1 MEEMA
6 LSSRIGGGVI
16 TRLEARVDGGA
27 APPPPIRRVASD
39 VDSQPVPCEGNSPS
53 ELWPRLPSFGIACLL
68 LWRRR
73 HQTYPTRQSR
83 RPALSAVGRIG
94 SSSGWLR
101 SDVPSEASE
110 PPRGGSEG
118 GVGGEGSG
126 EGGEGCE
133 GGNGGAEGGEGGS
146 AGGGDGRGGGSSG
159 ECNGI
164 AVCRTGRRPP
174 ERRSVAR
181 RESCAHQLLGNT
193 ETTCPQSFLP
203 AVAVSARCRR
213 SSHGRLSPAATPRK
227 LLLSLAMAAALLALH
242 SALAAHPESAWD
254 ERVDPAC
261 CPYPEHDPRDYNWPY
276 SHFQYSEVIPDVT
289 GSFVPMTELNI
300 SFPSGVVA
308 DYGKPIPPSLLE
320 RVPQVL
326 PRANPN
332 PSPSL
337 NPSPNLLHGLEVW
350 LATSTSRHSRHP
362 LRLHRRRHGR
372 TPRRHRRHCCPSRR
386 RRLGSGVRVRVN

>member
-1 MEEMA
+1 
-6 LSSRIGGGVI
+6 
-16 TRLEARVDGGA
+16 
-27 APPPPIRRVASD
+27 
-39 VDSQPVPCEGNSPS
+39 
-53 ELWPRLPSFGIACLL
+53 
-68 LWRRR
+68 
-73 HQTYPTRQSR
+73 
-83 RPALSAVGRIG
+83 
-94 SSSGWLR
+94 
-101 SDVPSEASE
+101 
-110 PPRGGSEG
+110 
-118 GVGGEGSG
+118 
-126 EGGEGCE
+126 
-133 GGNGGAEGGEGGS
+133 
-146 AGGGDGRGGGSSG
+146 
-159 ECNGI
+159 
-164 AVCRTGRRPP
+164 
-174 ERRSVAR
+174 
-181 RESCAHQLLGNT
+181 
-193 ETTCPQSFLP
+193 
-203 AVAVSARCRR
+203 
-213 SSHGRLSPAATPRK
+213 
-227 LLLSLAMAAALLALH
+227 MAAALLALH